1 MAQASKVL
9 FSSVDLNSSYTAYV
23 ESLGGGAYDKSTS
36 SPSLDTASNTF
47 SFAELGIPA
56 GSIINWVRFQVGSFG
71 SPLHGTSERMARIN
85 GTNVSGANLQSVTD
99 YDITP
104 YCTWDIN
111 TIQIRFR
118 SSTSNTTYPAN
129 PPLHETASKTNS
141 STLNWA
147 NVTATVDYTL
157 PYSAC
162 TPPSNVTVS
171 SNNVAPGA
179 SVNVSWSGA
188 GAGNNN
194 PIAGYQI
201 YRSASPE
208 GAYGLLGTVYTSA
221 TSGSFAV
228 TAPINNGETYYY
240 KVLTI
245 ASVAGFDS
253 GLSTAYASLTCSF
266 SAPAITSISIDSG
279 TDVYKKAGEN
289 ATLAWAAANGTN
301 NPIKK
306 YHVYRDGAFFAETT
320 SASIAVPSN
329 GTPGGSYTYTVYAIG
344 TYVNSA
350 VSPGRTVYTY
360 SDPSISSVTIDGGTE
375 VYKKAGENVLLAW
388 AAANGSF
395 NQVNGYIVRRD
406 GVEYAQVTGTSLSVP
421 ANNTNGG
428 AYVFSIVAKGA
439 RSNSASS
446 VGRTIYTYSDPGAP
460 AAVDVSAAMVN
471 TGANVTL
478 TVSGA
483 ANGYFNPVKRYD
495 IYRAESVTG
504 QYTKIGEI
512 ITTATSG
519 SMQVSAHSTM
529 SASYFYK
536 AITVGDRSSSALST
550 SLAQLTTNTAPTV
563 PAILFPGTGKTTF
576 NTQPYIGLS
585 ISTEPNGQTQ
595 TLYYSIDNGAAQNAG
610 TVTAGIK
617 KLKLPVMAAGSHTLR
632 FWLQDSMGAIS
643 AVAAVTITIAVNTYT
658 RAIAE
663 GTLLWNEGA
672 GLRTSAELLELKT
685 RVNQIRGYYGL
696 SAISLPYEG
705 TTGSNTIK
713 HLHTWKGNMDALKQ
727 GLADTCTVSGATVPN
742 WVARERNAPSAGVV
756 SQVRTAVGSL

>member
-1 MAQASKVL
+1 LPQASKL
-9 FSSVDLNSSYTAYV
+9 LTAGIDLTSNYIAY
-23 ESLGGGAYDKSTS
+23 TS
-36 SPSLDTASNTF
+36 SAEDHWLSASYGGLDTADFYF
-47 SFAELGIPA
+47 SYSELGIPT
-56 GSIINWVRFQVGSFG
+56 GSTINWVHFRVEAWDPT
-71 SPLHGTSERMARIN
+71 PLHGTYERKVRVNDSEI
-85 GTNVSGANLQSVTD
+85 SGANITGATD
-99 YDITP
+99 YDITGW
-104 YCTWDIN
+104 CNWETN
-111 TIQIRFR
+111 TVELRFR
-118 SSTSNTTYPAN
+118 SGTSSTTYPTA
-129 PPLHETASKTNS
+129 PVQGTASRTNS
-141 STLNWA
+141 SIIGWD
-147 NVTATVDYTL
+147 NVTIVVDYTL

-179 SVNVSWSGA
+179 NVNVLWSNA

-201 YRSASPE
+201 YRSASPD
-208 GAYGLLGTVYTSA
+208 GTYGLLGTVYTWA
-221 TSGSFAV
+221 TTGSFAV
-228 TAPINNGETYYY
+228 TASTNNGETYYY
-240 KVLTI
+240 RVLTI

-253 GLSTAYASLTCSF
+253 GLSTAYAALTCSF

-279 TDVYKKAGEN
+279 TEVYKKAGEN

-301 NPIKK
+301 NAVTK
-306 YHVYRDGAFFAETT
+306 YHVYRDGAFFTETT
-320 SASIAVPSN
+320 SASLSVPSN

-375 VYKKAGENVLLAW
+375 VYKKAGESALLAW

-406 GVEYAQVTGTSLSVP
+406 GAEYAQVTGSSLSVP

-428 AYVFSIVAKGA
+428 AYVYSIVAKGA
-439 RSNSASS
+439 RSNSSSS

-460 AAVDVSAAMVN
+460 ATVDVSAAMAN
-471 TGANVTL
+471 AGANVTL
-478 TVSGA
+478 TVSSA
-483 ANGYFNPVKRYD
+483 ANGNFNPVKRYD
-495 IYRAESVTG
+495 IYRAESATG

-519 SMQVSAHSTM
+519 SIQVSAHSTM
-529 SASYFYK
+529 GASYFYK
-536 AITVGDRSSSALST
+536 TITVGERSSSALST
-550 SLAQLTTNTAPTV
+550 DLAQLNTNTAPTV
-563 PAILFPGTGKTTF
+563 PAILFPGAGKTIF

-595 TLYYSIDNGAAQNAG
+595 TLYYGIDNGAAQNAG
-610 TVTAGIK
+610 TVTAGTK
-617 KLKLPVMAAGSHTLR
+617 KLKLPVMEAGSHTLR
-632 FWLQDSMGAIS
+632 FWLADSMGAVS
-643 AVAAVTITIAVNTYT
+643 AVAAVTTTIAVNTYT

-672 GLRTSAELLELKT
+672 ELRTSAELLELKT
-685 RVNQIRGYYGL
+685 RVNQVRGYYGL

-705 TTGSNTIK
+705 TAGSNTIK

-727 GLADTCTVSGATVPN
+727 GLADTCAVSGAAVPN

-756 SQVRTAVGSL
+756 NQVRTAVGSL